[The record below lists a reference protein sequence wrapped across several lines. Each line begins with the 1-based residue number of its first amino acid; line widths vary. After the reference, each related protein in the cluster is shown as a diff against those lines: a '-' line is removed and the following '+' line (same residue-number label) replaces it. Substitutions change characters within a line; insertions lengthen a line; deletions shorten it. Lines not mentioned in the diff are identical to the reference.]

1 MQIYTG
7 LEKFA
12 NVNALPLRAEGGP
25 RQRLRESES
34 AAGFRGS
41 RVVVDH

>member
-1 MQIYTG
+1 MQIYIG

-25 RQRLRESES
+25 RQRLSASES
-34 AAGFRGS
+34 VASFRGS
-41 RVVVDH
+41 RVVVDD